1 MQHFFVA
8 LVSINRPGKGAV
20 YKILI
25 LTIMEEQ
32 NYRWRLVEKK
42 LAGQASDEE
51 IKQLDD
57 VLNEEPY
64 LTALMMD
71 LAHLWGDQEEGAV
84 MSKREKE

>member
-1 MQHFFVA
+1 
-8 LVSINRPGKGAV
+8 
-20 YKILI
+20 
-25 LTIMEEQ
+25 MEEQ

-57 VLNEEPY
+57 VLNDEPY

-71 LAHLWGDQEEGAV
+71 LAHLWGGGEEESAV

>member
-1 MQHFFVA
+1 
-8 LVSINRPGKGAV
+8 
-20 YKILI
+20 
-25 LTIMEEQ
+25 MEEQ

-57 VLNEEPY
+57 VLNGEPY

-71 LAHLWGDQEEGAV
+71 LTHLWGSPEEEKV
-84 MSKREKE
+84 VSYKREKE